1 MVVSSVQQAKG
12 REWAH
17 VILPQL
23 GAWQLKDGPDSANE
37 RRHFYVAIT
46 RAREYLSILGNDTS
60 IAQSPWLAE
69 IGIK

>member
-1 MVVSSVQQAKG
+1 
-12 REWAH
+12 